1 MININDYIKD
11 FNPIKDNPT
20 EKRTQEMC
28 KSLLT
33 QINKTIKD
41 IYEKEYNKTISNY
54 PTDDMIKFTSTNE
67 ISTLN
72 MSNVLSFI
80 YDEESE
86 CLILSDI
93 LYDEHQ
99 KSIDTDEFNSLLLW
113 TRIFSKQN
121 MIRLEEHNKE
131 KKYLSYKVIDKQ
143 MISNIIDYNNKDLKD
158 IKDLL
163 SKIDLDETT
172 QKIIDKYSDKNLKN
186 KSEKEII
193 SMSEK
198 DCYDLLQ
205 NTMIQISSIL
215 QKVNKND

>member
-215 QKVNKND
+215 QKVNKNE

>member
-80 YDEESE
+80 YDEESQ

-215 QKVNKND
+215 QKVNKNE